1 MRQERRQPGREVGVS
16 CNDCSSVRAVPDDV
30 QGGYRAC
37 PGCVIEATATTVY
50 VDTEDADPDT

>member
-1 MRQERRQPGREVGVS
+1 MSGQ
-16 CNDCSSVRAVPDDV
+16 DCSGVRAVPDDV

-37 PGCVIEATATTVY
+37 PGCVIEATATSVY